1 MKLCR
6 AQRVI
11 IQTVTG
17 GVVTTGGQQH
27 RAGSAA
33 GLPGFIHILALHG
46 AGRLTSVSS
55 SVKWV

>member
-1 MKLCR
+1 MRLCG

-11 IQTVTG
+11 IQTVTD
-17 GVVTTGGQQH
+17 GVVTMGGQQH

-46 AGRLTSVSS
+46 ARGLTSVSS
-55 SVKWV
+55 SIKWV